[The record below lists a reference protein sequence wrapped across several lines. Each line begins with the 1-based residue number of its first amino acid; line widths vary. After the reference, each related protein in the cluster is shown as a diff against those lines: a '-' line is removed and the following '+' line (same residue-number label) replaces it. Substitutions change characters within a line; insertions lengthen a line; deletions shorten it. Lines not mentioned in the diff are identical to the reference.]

1 MPITDLFATAISR
14 HLEIPFPTPR
24 LASIAQR
31 TLSVDKELKV
41 DQVKRIL
48 TANGDKLIVDFD
60 CSSVKM
66 LRVSATSF
74 FEMLTMVTS
83 TMEQFDVDE

>member
-1 MPITDLFATAISR
+1 MSLSHSL

-24 LASIAQR
+24 LASIAQK

-41 DQVKRIL
+41 DQVKRTIS
-48 TANGDKLIVDFD
+48 ANGDKLTVDFD

-83 TMEQFDVDE
+83 TMEQFDIAE